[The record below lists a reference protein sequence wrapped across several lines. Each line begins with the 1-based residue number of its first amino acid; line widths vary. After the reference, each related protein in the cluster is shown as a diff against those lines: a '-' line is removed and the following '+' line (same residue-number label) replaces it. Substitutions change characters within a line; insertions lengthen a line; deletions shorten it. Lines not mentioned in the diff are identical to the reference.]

1 MIDHKIIVVLITL
14 LANQNLSL
22 YELSVKTRFSIKDVR
37 DCIDQLTIY
46 LSNREIKIEQDKG
59 RYYVTGILDRKNI
72 TTLIGSEELQL
83 PKRIRLHLIY
93 LYTFCRTDFVSNWHY
108 QDFLKVSKNTTLS
121 DIRSL
126 RKNLQTHHLDIE
138 YSRSQGYIIL
148 GDEKQKHLMAFKV
161 VNELLNSPVGLWG
174 LEYVISAWPHG
185 ITFEILNKLV
195 QDYSK
200 ILHLTPIS
208 DKLQECLYGITLI
221 LCRYQRK
228 VSRVVSEEIEVP
240 SQIRNLAD
248 ILLDNAYD
256 LGGFDSNFTRSD
268 RQYIAGLLS
277 SGFEGNTSVDFSYF
291 KTLTD
296 QIVEKME
303 SISLLQFSQQVT
315 LKENLIKHLIP
326 VYYRLKFGLPSSN
339 DYTDRIKEQNPD
351 LFEFVKES
359 LEPLSKV
366 VGLSIP
372 DSEIAY
378 FVVHFGGYLKKN
390 ETSTRKNYRAV
401 IVCPNGTSSSL
412 MIKENLRILFPQVS
426 FIGVTRVDRLHEF
439 KDDEFDLVFSTVK
452 VETQKPQYLVSV
464 MMSVEQSSQ
473 LVQLVSKDFPE
484 MDPKDIELERL
495 LELIKRFA
503 SVSQES
509 ELRIALKNFI
519 YEEMQRKEVLP
530 LLQDLITEKM
540 FQRSSEKMGWKDAI
554 RKASQPMLES
564 GQITANYPEAMIG
577 KVEEFGPFINLGKG
591 IAIPHARPE
600 DGVNEVGMS
609 MLVLDHPI
617 YLLDDPAQEIRLLIC
632 IAAVDNQTHLKALKH
647 LTMILRD
654 NAKVERL
661 LTAQEFNDIKEIIQQ
676 ED

>member
-22 YELSVKTRFSIKDVR
+22 YELSVKTRCSIKDVR
-37 DCIDQLTIY
+37 DCINQLTIY
-46 LSNREIKIEQDKG
+46 LDNRGIKIEQDKG
-59 RYYVTGILDRKNI
+59 RYYVTGILNDENI
-72 TTLIGSEELQL
+72 ATLIGSEELQL
-83 PKRIRLHLIY
+83 PKRIRLQLIY

-108 QDFLKVSKNTTLS
+108 QDFLK
-121 DIRSL
+121 
-126 RKNLQTHHLDIE
+126 DIE

-148 GDEKQKHLMAFKV
+148 GDEKQKHLMAFIV
-161 VNELLNSPVGLWG
+161 INELLNSPVGLWG

-228 VSRVVSEEIEVP
+228 VSRVVSEEIEAP

-291 KTLTD
+291 QTLTD

-303 SISLLQFSQQVT
+303 SITLLQFSKQAT
-315 LKENLIKHLIP
+315 LKDNLMKHLIP

-339 DYTDRIKEQNPD
+339 DYTDRIKEQHPD

-359 LEPLSKV
+359 LDPLSKV
-366 VGLSIP
+366 VGQPIP

-378 FVVHFGGYLKKN
+378 FVVHFGGYLKKK
-390 ETSTRKNYRAV
+390 ETTTRKNYKAV

-439 KDDEFDLVFSTVK
+439 KDEEFDLVFSTVK
-452 VETQKPQYLVSV
+452 IETQKPQYLVSV
-464 MMSVEQSSQ
+464 MMTVEQSSQ

-509 ELRIALKNFI
+509 ELRIALKKFI
-519 YEEMQRKEVLP
+519 YEEIQRKEVLP

-554 RKASQPMLES
+554 RTASQPLLES

-647 LTMILRD
+647 LTIILRD

>member
-1 MIDHKIIVVLITL
+1 M
-14 LANQNLSL
+14 
-22 YELSVKTRFSIKDVR
+22 
-37 DCIDQLTIY
+37 
-46 LSNREIKIEQDKG
+46 
-59 RYYVTGILDRKNI
+59 
-72 TTLIGSEELQL
+72 
-83 PKRIRLHLIY
+83 
-93 LYTFCRTDFVSNWHY
+93 
-108 QDFLKVSKNTTLS
+108 
-121 DIRSL
+121 
-126 RKNLQTHHLDIE
+126 
-138 YSRSQGYIIL
+138 
-148 GDEKQKHLMAFKV
+148 
-161 VNELLNSPVGLWG
+161 
-174 LEYVISAWPHG
+174 
-185 ITFEILNKLV
+185 
-195 QDYSK
+195 
-200 ILHLTPIS
+200 
-208 DKLQECLYGITLI
+208 YGITLI
-221 LCRYQRK
+221 LCRCQRK

-256 LGGFDSNFTRSD
+256 LGGFDSNFTQSD

-303 SISLLQFSQQVT
+303 SISLLQFSQQGT

-339 DYTDRIKEQNPD
+339 DYTDRIKEQHPD

-366 VGLSIP
+366 VGLPIP

-503 SVSQES
+503 SV
-509 ELRIALKNFI
+509 
-519 YEEMQRKEVLP
+519 P
-530 LLQDLITEKM
+530 
-540 FQRSSEKMGWKDAI
+540 
-554 RKASQPMLES
+554 
-564 GQITANYPEAMIG
+564 
-577 KVEEFGPFINLGKG
+577 
-591 IAIPHARPE
+591 
-600 DGVNEVGMS
+600 
-609 MLVLDHPI
+609 
-617 YLLDDPAQEIRLLIC
+617 
-632 IAAVDNQTHLKALKH
+632 
-647 LTMILRD
+647 
-654 NAKVERL
+654 
-661 LTAQEFNDIKEIIQQ
+661 
-676 ED
+676 

>member
-22 YELSVKTRFSIKDVR
+22 YELSVKTRCSIKDVR
-37 DCIDQLTIY
+37 DCINQLTIY
-46 LSNREIKIEQDKG
+46 LDNRGIKIEQDKG
-59 RYYVTGILDRKNI
+59 RYYVTGILNDENI
-72 TTLIGSEELQL
+72 ATLIGSEELQL
-83 PKRIRLHLIY
+83 PKRIRLQLIY

-161 VNELLNSPVGLWG
+161 INELLNSPVGLWG

-228 VSRVVSEEIEVP
+228 VSRVVSEEIEAP

-303 SISLLQFSQQVT
+303 SISLLQFSQQGT

-339 DYTDRIKEQNPD
+339 DYTDRIKEQHPD

-366 VGLSIP
+366 VGLPIP

-554 RKASQPMLES
+554 RKAS
-564 GQITANYPEAMIG
+564 EAMIG

>member
-1 MIDHKIIVVLITL
+1 M
-14 LANQNLSL
+14 SEW
-22 YELSVKTRFSIKDVR
+22 YEFFT
-37 DCIDQLTIY
+37 
-46 LSNREIKIEQDKG
+46 NDKG
-59 RYYVTGILDRKNI
+59 K
-72 TTLIGSEELQL
+72 S
-83 PKRIRLHLIY
+83 
-93 LYTFCRTDFVSNWHY
+93 
-108 QDFLKVSKNTTLS
+108 
-121 DIRSL
+121 
-126 RKNLQTHHLDIE
+126 TH
-138 YSRSQGYIIL
+138 
-148 GDEKQKHLMAFKV
+148 
-161 VNELLNSPVGLWG
+161 
-174 LEYVISAWPHG
+174 
-185 ITFEILNKLV
+185 
-195 QDYSK
+195 
-200 ILHLTPIS
+200 
-208 DKLQECLYGITLI
+208 
-221 LCRYQRK
+221 
-228 VSRVVSEEIEVP
+228 
-240 SQIRNLAD
+240 
-248 ILLDNAYD
+248 
-256 LGGFDSNFTRSD
+256 
-268 RQYIAGLLS
+268 
-277 SGFEGNTSVDFSYF
+277 
-291 KTLTD
+291 
-296 QIVEKME
+296 
-303 SISLLQFSQQVT
+303 
-315 LKENLIKHLIP
+315 
-326 VYYRLKFGLPSSN
+326 
-339 DYTDRIKEQNPD
+339 
-351 LFEFVKES
+351 
-359 LEPLSKV
+359 
-366 VGLSIP
+366 
-372 DSEIAY
+372 
-378 FVVHFGGYLKKN
+378 
-390 ETSTRKNYRAV
+390 
-401 IVCPNGTSSSL
+401 
-412 MIKENLRILFPQVS
+412 LFPQVS

-495 LELIKRFA
+495 LELIKRLS

-632 IAAVDNQTHLKALKH
+632 IAAVDNQTHLKALKY

-661 LTAQEFNDIKEIIQQ
+661 LTAQEFNDIQRNYSTGGLNYVENWIQRVVQ
-676 ED
+676 D

>member
-1 MIDHKIIVVLITL
+1 M
-14 LANQNLSL
+14 
-22 YELSVKTRFSIKDVR
+22 
-37 DCIDQLTIY
+37 
-46 LSNREIKIEQDKG
+46 
-59 RYYVTGILDRKNI
+59 
-72 TTLIGSEELQL
+72 
-83 PKRIRLHLIY
+83 
-93 LYTFCRTDFVSNWHY
+93 
-108 QDFLKVSKNTTLS
+108 
-121 DIRSL
+121 
-126 RKNLQTHHLDIE
+126 
-138 YSRSQGYIIL
+138 
-148 GDEKQKHLMAFKV
+148 
-161 VNELLNSPVGLWG
+161 
-174 LEYVISAWPHG
+174 
-185 ITFEILNKLV
+185 
-195 QDYSK
+195 
-200 ILHLTPIS
+200 
-208 DKLQECLYGITLI
+208 
-221 LCRYQRK
+221 
-228 VSRVVSEEIEVP
+228 
-240 SQIRNLAD
+240 
-248 ILLDNAYD
+248 
-256 LGGFDSNFTRSD
+256 
-268 RQYIAGLLS
+268 
-277 SGFEGNTSVDFSYF
+277 
-291 KTLTD
+291 
-296 QIVEKME
+296 
-303 SISLLQFSQQVT
+303 
-315 LKENLIKHLIP
+315 IKHLIP

-339 DYTDRIKEQNPD
+339 DYTDRIKEQHPD

-366 VGLSIP
+366 VGLPIP

-484 MDPKDIELERL
+484 MDSKDIELERL

-509 ELRIALKNFI
+509 ELRIALKKFI
-519 YEEMQRKEVLP
+519 YEEIQRKEVLP

-540 FQRSSEKMGWKDAI
+540 FHRSSEKMGWKDAI
-554 RKASQPMLES
+554 RKASQPLLES